1 MRVKSAANGRPTN
14 KSKVKQ
20 HKGNNEGLS
29 KENQYTEINIS
40 NVFLVNCV
48 DSLLISQYKLIGDV
62 DIQRLL
68 LRLSQFGP
76 TTME

>member
-20 HKGNNEGLS
+20 HTGTNEGLL
-29 KENQYTEINIS
+29 KENRDAEINIS

-48 DSLLISQYKLIGDV
+48 DSLIISRDKLIGDV
-62 DIQRLL
+62 DIPRLF